1 MKILLLILTI
11 ISIIVSLGTFIWLK
25 KSLGKAVGKE
35 EGDVKDILKKSD
47 VITKPCYE
55 ACHYIKTNVKN
66 LVGKYFKL

>member
-35 EGDVKDILKKSD
+35 EGDVKDILKKFV
-47 VITKPCYE
+47 VIDGICI
-55 ACHYIKTNVKN
+55 AVIKICAIFLLKI
-66 LVGKYFKL
+66 K